1 MIKAVIFDWD
11 GTLADTRKAVVLSF
25 QAVLTNAECNVSDE
39 FLERL
44 MGVGTKKTI
53 LEAFR
58 QCNKRINVESLDNL
72 SKEKVK
78 IQAELA
84 DSVQVFDGVTE
95 LLDALKGKTKLA
107 IATMSGRQ
115 VIDKVLAEKNLGT
128 YFETVISADDV
139 KNPKPNPEIFVKTAK
154 KLCVCPQD
162 CVVIEDSIFGV
173 KAAKDA
179 KMNCVAVS
187 SGVYSKQE
195 LMAENP
201 DLVVDGVWERDKILE
216 FIF

>member
-1 MIKAVIFDWD
+1 
-11 GTLADTRKAVVLSF
+11 
-25 QAVLTNAECNVSDE
+25 
-39 FLERL
+39 
-44 MGVGTKKTI
+44 
-53 LEAFR
+53 
-58 QCNKRINVESLDNL
+58 
-72 SKEKVK
+72 
-78 IQAELA
+78 
-84 DSVQVFDGVTE
+84 
-95 LLDALKGKTKLA
+95 
-107 IATMSGRQ
+107 MSGRE

-139 KNPKPNPEIFVKTAK
+139 KTPKPDPEIFLKTAK
-154 KLCVCPQD
+154 QLGVFPQD

-179 KMNCVAVS
+179 KMKCVAVS

-195 LMAENP
+195 LMVENP